1 MDYQADIIN
10 NSRYTDYGR
19 AQAAIKELSVT
30 QIGKHSESYEE
41 QIGKYN
47 HKKKIQNGIVTESD

>member
-1 MDYQADIIN
+1 
-10 NSRYTDYGR
+10 
-19 AQAAIKELSVT
+19 LSVT